1 MSKSKKPPKVEA
13 PTVPPSGAFWEV
25 AGLIM
30 GLAVVVFVIF
40 LLATTKGQSDEIDK
54 QKEEISYQTNMR
66 ATTYK
71 DSYDLTIKIID
82 LEHSNEF
89 LQCVLLDKNPE
100 AAKKLGLHCVS
111 EEKPKQRSDINLDVV
126 KTFTSTP
133 QTFQFGNTI
142 VTCGTKENCR
152 WHMMDKN
159 SEALYLNNGHD

>member
-13 PTVPPSGAFWEV
+13 PAVPPSGAFCG
-25 AGLIM
+25 GLW
-30 GLAVVVFVIF
+30 AVVGPMAVVFMVF
-40 LLATTKGQSDEIDK
+40 LVAVTKEQSDKIDK
-54 QKEEISYQTNMR
+54 QKEEISYQINMR
-66 ATTYK
+66 DTTE
-71 DSYDLTIKIID
+71 DANNDFTLKIID